1 MFWTIQRHCHILCN
15 YILIGS
21 LEMFK
26 IKIYLANKL
35 LLVGKFQPRDKCVCA
50 WNPRTQQWLPGFF
63 ARTAR
68 PRGESWTIN
77 RALRCGGTSVWR
89 KSEAFHKGGNLK
101 AGKVRLMVVKLRVAG
116 TFFDGWSGQLQ
127 RKVGDRLLLAPI
139 ISRTPASKY
148 STRTTRCRYILE
160 NNK

>member
-26 IKIYLANKL
+26 IKLYLANKL

-77 RALRCGGTSVWR
+77 RVLRCGGASVWKESVLFTWEELEGQESR
-89 KSEAFHKGGNLK
+89 LEV
-101 AGKVRLMVVKLRVAG
+101 VRLRAAG
-116 TFFDGWSGQLQ
+116 TFLRQLFGTATA
-127 RKVGDRLLLAPI
+127 RGLGTGFLWLPSPACTPTT
-139 ISRTPASKY
+139 SRFSEIFFVF
-148 STRTTRCRYILE
+148 R
-160 NNK
+160 